1 MRNQRGKNL
10 QLAGIELVLP
20 TVLCID
26 ARLGKTGTL
35 LTIGYASGYADTIV
49 APLAAE
55 WLSRLLHR
63 RFVEHGRG
71 AEGDLAAEAY
81 YDKLAAEFSRQ
92 RPFLAAIVSTP
103 PATGS
108 EGDAEPGLTDPK
120 PQAQSHHHSRYQPNG
135 DALSRF
141 KSGGGLVRWAFE
153 GPVRAF
159 VNARTAAAQVA
170 FEPLPGGIEFVAADT
185 IDPASAKAGK
195 RANAAT
201 AWYGFGVPVRDPAEI
216 VMMLRNE
223 IAQSR
228 HAHTHTKRA
237 AHVGTNV

>member
-1 MRNQRGKNL
+1 MKTLRGKNL

-26 ARLGKTGTL
+26 GRLAKSGTL
-35 LTIGYASGYADTIV
+35 VTIGYASGYADTIV

-81 YDKLAAEFSRQ
+81 YDKLAAEFSRE
-92 RPFLAAIVSTP
+92 RAFLAAIVSVQNAP
-103 PATGS
+103 GS
-108 EGDAEPGLTDPK
+108 DCGTDHGANGAK
-120 PQAQSHHHSRYQPNG
+120 PQEPSQHRPNG

-141 KSGGGLVRWAFE
+141 MAGGGLVRWVFA

-159 VNARTAAAQVA
+159 MNARTAAAQVT
-170 FEPLPGGIEFVAADT
+170 FEPLPGGIEFTAADKLDST
-185 IDPASAKAGK
+185 SAKAGE
-195 RANAAT
+195 RANAAS
-201 AWYGFGVPVRDPAEI
+201 AWYGFGVPVRDPADI
-216 VMMLRNE
+216 VIMLRNE
-223 IAQSR
+223 IAQFR
-228 HAHTHTKRA
+228 HAPAHAKRA
-237 AHVGTNV
+237 AHVGTHV

>member
-1 MRNQRGKNL
+1 MRNQRSKNL

-26 ARLGKTGTL
+26 GRPGKSGAL

-81 YDKLAAEFSRQ
+81 YDKLAAEFSRE
-92 RPFLAAIVSTP
+92 RSFLAAIVSTP
-103 PATGS
+103 PAPAG
-108 EGDAEPGLTDPK
+108 E
-120 PQAQSHHHSRYQPNG
+120 
-135 DALSRF
+135 ALSRF
-141 KSGGGLVRWAFE
+141 KSGGGLVRWAFD

-159 VNARTAAAQVA
+159 MNARTAAAQVT
-170 FEPLPGGIEFVAADT
+170 FDPLPGGIEFVAADRV
-185 IDPASAKAGK
+185 DPASTRGGK
-195 RANAAT
+195 RANATTAAT
-201 AWYGFGVPVRDPAEI
+201 AWYGFGVPLRDPAEI
-216 VMMLRNE
+216 VLMLRNE

-228 HAHTHTKRA
+228 HVHAHAKRA
-237 AHVGTNV
+237 AHAGTNV